1 MKEPKYEVELKLPIN
16 DIDVMESKLV
26 NLGAKKINS
35 EIQIDA
41 YLDHPCK
48 SFPETDEALRLRSRV
63 ATILNEGVDPPAYAI
78 MELTYKGPK
87 IDPMS
92 KTRVEL
98 SVGVD
103 NTDELNEIL
112 MYLGFKHVV
121 TIRKKRTFYSIR
133 DITAS
138 VDDVEGVGIFL
149 ELEQVVDSKAKIE
162 ANREELFALVRELG
176 LDPGTSIRKSYL
188 ELFNDRNSL

>member
-1 MKEPKYEVELKLPIN
+1 MKEPKYEVELKLPIT
-16 DIDVMESKLV
+16 DMDTIESKLLD
-26 NLGAKKINS
+26 LGAKKVNS

-78 MELTYKGPK
+78 RELTYKGPK
-87 IDPMS
+87 IDPLS

-149 ELEQVVDSKAKIE
+149 ELEQVVDSEAKIE
-162 ANREELFALVRELG
+162 ANREQLFALVRELG
-176 LDPGTSIRKSYL
+176 LDPSTSIRKSYL
-188 ELFNDRNSL
+188 ELFIESNSL